1 MRLSAVSYPTALC
14 RVSGSGRPAAESVYG
29 CTCEMPYWSRKRV
42 YVLRE
47 AWTRVRVYLYVYT
60 AVPVAP
66 GLGVLG
72 SLLWKRSRIMSR
84 MRAHARSEQ
93 IHIAI

>member
-1 MRLSAVSYPTALC
+1 
-14 RVSGSGRPAAESVYG
+14 
-29 CTCEMPYWSRKRV
+29 V

-72 SLLWKRSRIMSR
+72 SLLWKRSR

-93 IHIAI
+93 IHIGPTSRASGSVIGR